1 MHDRE
6 LYEQLLGVKAPWMV
20 DEVKVDLKAA
30 EVVVRLSCDAEA
42 LKCPECGKACPGY
55 DTKQR
60 RWRHL
65 DTMQFTTTLEAAVP
79 RVECSK
85 HGVKQVGVPWA
96 EDRSRFTALFET
108 LAIDWL
114 KVAPISAVA
123 ERLGLS
129 WDEVDG
135 IMQRAVKRGLSRKQ
149 RRLPTA
155 LGVDETSYQ
164 KRHEYVTIVND
175 LGGGVEYVADGR
187 GEEALAAYYAQFD
200 EEERSAVKVV
210 AMDMHAPY
218 IAATMR
224 HVPDAE
230 RKIAFDKFHVAKHL
244 GDAIDRVRREEHAAL
259 QRAGDDSL
267 KGTRYL
273 WLRNPTEMTEDTWRS
288 LEELRPL
295 VVRTGRAWMLK
306 EAAMELWSIRM
317 PTAAREALDGWYN
330 WAIRSRLEPMK
341 RVARMIKNHIQ
352 GIVVAMVQRVSNAKA
367 EGTNAVV
374 QWIKYTA
381 RGFRNRERFRN
392 AIYFHCGNLS
402 LYPKGITR

>member
-6 LYEQLLGVKAPWMV
+6 LYEQLLGLKAPWMV
-20 DEVKVDLKAA
+20 DEVKVDLKGAD
-30 EVVVRLSCDAEA
+30 VLVRLSCSADG
-42 LKCPECGKACPGY
+42 LVCPVCRKACAGY
-55 DTKQR
+55 DTKER

-65 DTMQFTTTLEAAVP
+65 DTMQMTTTIVAAVP

-85 HGVKQVGVPWA
+85 HGVKQVLVPWA
-96 EDRSRFTALFET
+96 EERSRFTALLESLT
-108 LAIDWL
+108 IDWL
-114 KVAPISAVA
+114 KVAPLSAVA
-123 ERLGLS
+123 DRLRLT
-129 WDEVDG
+129 WDQVDG
-135 IMQRAVKRGLSRKQ
+135 IMQRAVQRGLARKT

-200 EEERSAVKVV
+200 EEERAAVKVV

-218 IAATMR
+218 ISATKKY
-224 HVPDAE
+224 VPGAS

-244 GDAIDRVRREEHAAL
+244 GDAIDRVRREEHSQL
-259 QRAGDDSL
+259 QQVGDNSL

-273 WLRNPTEMTEDTWRS
+273 WLRNPVEMTEAKWQS
-288 LEELRPL
+288 LEALRPS
-295 VVRTGRAWMLK
+295 VVRTGRAWTLK
-306 EAAMELWSIRM
+306 EAAMELWAIRT
-317 PTAAREALDGWYN
+317 PTAARQGLLAWYD

-341 RVARMIKNHIQ
+341 RVARMIKNHLD

-402 LYPKGITR
+402 LYPKGIKR

>member
-6 LYEQLLGVKAPWMV
+6 LYEQLLGLKAPWMV
-20 DEVKVDLKAA
+20 EEVKLNLKAG
-30 EVVVRLSCDAEA
+30 EVVVRLSCSAEA
-42 LKCPECGKACPGY
+42 LVCPVCRKACPGY
-55 DTKQR
+55 DTKER

-65 DTMQFTTTLEAAVP
+65 DTMQMTTTIVAAVP
-79 RVECSK
+79 RVECPK
-85 HGVKQVGVPWA
+85 HGVKQVRVPWA
-96 EDRSRFTALFET
+96 EERSRFTALFES

-123 ERLGLS
+123 ARLRLT

-135 IMQRAVKRGLSRKQ
+135 IMQRAVQRGLARKE

-187 GEEALAAYYAQFD
+187 GEEALATYYAQFD
-200 EEERSAVKVV
+200 QEERAAVKVV

-218 IAATMR
+218 ISATKQYVPGAA
-224 HVPDAE
+224 

-244 GDAIDRVRREEHAAL
+244 GDAIDRVRREEHAQL
-259 QRAGDDSL
+259 QQVGNNSL

-273 WLRNPTEMTEDTWRS
+273 WLRNPTEMTEATWQS
-288 LEELRPL
+288 LEELRPSVL
-295 VVRTGRAWMLK
+295 RTGRAWTLK
-306 EAAMELWSIRM
+306 EAAMELWSIRT
-317 PTAAREALDGWYN
+317 PTAARQALLGWYD

-341 RVARMIKNHIQ
+341 RVARMIKTHLE
-352 GIVVAMVQRVSNAKA
+352 GIVVAMVQRVTNAKA

-402 LYPKGITR
+402 LYPKGIKR

>member
-6 LYEQLLGVKAPWMV
+6 LYEQLLGLKAPWTV
-20 DEVKVDLKAA
+20 DEVKVNLKAG
-30 EVVVRLSCDAEA
+30 EVVVRLSCSAAA
-42 LKCPECGKACPGY
+42 LVCPECGRNSPGY
-55 DTKQR
+55 DTKPR

-65 DTMQFTTTLEAAVP
+65 DTMQFTTMIVAAVP
-79 RVECSK
+79 RVECAK

-123 ERLGLS
+123 ARLRLS
-129 WDEVDG
+129 WDAVAG
-135 IMQRAVKRGLSRKQ
+135 IQQRAVQRGLARKQ

-155 LGVDETSYQ
+155 IGVDETSYQ

-187 GEEALAAYYAQFD
+187 GEEALAGYYARFD
-200 EEERSAVKVV
+200 EEERRAVKVV

-218 IAATMR
+218 IAATKKY
-224 HVPDAE
+224 VPGAS

-244 GDAIDRVRREEHAAL
+244 GDAIDRVRREEHAQL
-259 QRAGDDSL
+259 LRVGDDTL

-273 WLRNPTEMTEDTWRS
+273 WLRNPTEMTEATWRT
-288 LEELRPL
+288 LEELRPSVL
-295 VVRTGRAWMLK
+295 RTGRAWTLK
-306 EAAMELWSIRM
+306 EAAMEIWTLRSG
-317 PTAAREALDGWYN
+317 TAARQALLSWYD

-341 RVARMIKNHIQ
+341 RVARMIKNHLE
-352 GIVVAMVQRVSNAKA
+352 GIVVAMVQRVTNAKA

-374 QWIKYTA
+374 QWLKYTA

-392 AIYFHCGNLS
+392 AIYFHCGNL
-402 LYPKGITR
+402 